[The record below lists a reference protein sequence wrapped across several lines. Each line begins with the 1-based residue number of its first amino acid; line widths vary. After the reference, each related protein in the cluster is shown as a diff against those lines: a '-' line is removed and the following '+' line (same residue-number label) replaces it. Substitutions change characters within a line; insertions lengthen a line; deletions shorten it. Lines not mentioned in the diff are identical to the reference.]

1 MDKLFIL
8 TDYKG
13 RFGSKHD
20 DFPYRS
26 GMDLQL
32 LKSAFTDAGFEVE
45 YVPFSKV
52 NPADVFWKDSVVSY
66 TSSEDIGLIYKQYI
80 EDIVLSLSKAGAEVI
95 PRFEFLRA
103 NNNKVFME
111 LLRDLLPGNNRG
123 NLSSY
128 HFGTLEELET
138 KASEIKYP
146 AIIKGYFGAMG
157 RNVFLA
163 HDLNELQKIVRRKI
177 SFKSPFMLR
186 IKEYLRQVKHKG
198 YQRDSFFRGR
208 FVVQRFIPGL
218 KNDWKVYFFGNK
230 AFVFYRPVFPEREFR
245 ASGGGYDNYKYGID
259 ANAPDGLL
267 DFGWQIFRELRVPNI
282 SMDIAWDGDLFYL
295 LEFQCV
301 YFGTAGILKRYS
313 SECFLKDGAA
323 WSVIDNEGN
332 IEKAYAESI
341 VWFLRQGR

>member
-1 MDKLFIL
+1 MDKIFLL

-20 DFPYRS
+20 DLPYRS

-45 YVPFSKV
+45 FVPFSKV
-52 NPADVFWKDSVVSY
+52 NPADRCWKGSAVLY
-66 TSSEDIGLIYKQYI
+66 TSSEDPGLIYKQYI
-80 EDIVLSLSKAGAEVI
+80 EDIVLSLSNAGAEVI

-111 LLRDLLPGNNRG
+111 LLRNLLPGNLRG
-123 NLSSY
+123 NLSSD
-128 HFGTLEELET
+128 HFGTLEELEA

-163 HDLNELQKIVRRKI
+163 RDFNELQKIVRRNI
-177 SFKSPFMLR
+177 SFKSPFRLR

-198 YQRDSFFRGR
+198 YKRDSFYRGR

-218 KNDWKVYFFGNK
+218 INDWKVYFFGNK

-245 ASGGGYDNYKYGID
+245 ASGGGYDNYKYGTD
-259 ANAPDGLL
+259 ANAPEGLL
-267 DFGWQIFRELRVPNI
+267 DFGWQIFRELGVPNV
-282 SMDIAWDGDLFYL
+282 SLDIAWDGHLFYL

-313 SECFLKDGAA
+313 SVCFLKEGAA
-323 WSVIDNEGN
+323 WTITDNEGN

-341 VWFLRQGR
+341 GWFLRQGR

>member
-1 MDKLFIL
+1 MDKLFLL

-32 LKSAFTDAGFEVE
+32 LKSAFMDAGYEIE

-52 NPADVFWKDSVVSY
+52 NPADECWKGNAVLY
-66 TSSEDIGLIYKQYI
+66 TSSEDPGLIYKQYI
-80 EDIVLSLSKAGAEVI
+80 EDIVLSLSNAGAEVI

-111 LLRDLLPGNNRG
+111 LLRDLLPGNVRG
-123 NLSSY
+123 NLSSR
-128 HFGTLEELET
+128 HFGTLEEME
-138 KASEIKYP
+138 ARGSEIKYP

-163 HDLNELQKIVRRKI
+163 RDFNELRKIVRRKI
-177 SFKSPFMLR
+177 SFKSPFRLR

-198 YQRDSFFRGR
+198 YQKDLFYRGR

-245 ASGGGYDNYKYGID
+245 ASGGGYDNYKYGTD
-259 ANAPDGLL
+259 ANVPDGLL

-282 SMDIAWDGDLFYL
+282 SMDIAWDGNIFYL

-301 YFGTAGILKRYS
+301 YFGTAGILKKYS
-313 SECFLKDGAA
+313 SSYFLKADNGWQVISNAG
-323 WSVIDNEGN
+323 SV
-332 IEKAYAESI
+332 EKVYADSI
-341 VWFLRQGR
+341 GWFLNVSG

>member
-1 MDKLFIL
+1 MDKLFLL

-26 GMDLQL
+26 GMNLSL
-32 LKSAFTDAGFEVE
+32 LKSAFTDIGFEVE
-45 YVPFSKV
+45 AVPFSHV
-52 NPADVFWKDSVVSY
+52 NPADGCWKNNVVLY
-66 TSSEDIGLIYKQYI
+66 TSSEDPGLIYKHYI
-80 EDIVLSLSKAGAEVI
+80 EDVVLSLSYAGADVI

-111 LLRDLLPGNNRG
+111 LLRDMLPEKLQGNIV
-123 NLSSY
+123 SSHY
-128 HFGTLEELET
+128 GTIEEL
-138 KASEIKYP
+138 P
-146 AIIKGYFGAMG
+146 ALPDTIEFPVIVKGFSGAMG

-163 HDLNELQKIVRRKI
+163 HNEDELKKTIKRNIASKSTVR
-177 SFKSPFMLR
+177 FKV
-186 IKEYLRQVKHKG
+186 KEYLRMIKHKG
-198 YQRDSFFRGR
+198 YQRDSFYRGR
-208 FVVQRFIPGL
+208 FIIQKFITGL

-230 AFVFYRPVFPEREFR
+230 AYIFNRPVFPKREFR
-245 ASGGGYDNYKYGID
+245 ASGGGYDNYRYGTE
-259 ANAPDGLL
+259 ASAPDGLL

-282 SMDIAWDGDLFYL
+282 SMDIAWDGDRFYM

-313 SECFLKDGAA
+313 SVCFLKEGTA
-323 WSVIDNEGN
+323 WSVTDNEGS